1 MGDRSTVRS
10 FNDKSILIS
19 GAGRGIG
26 KRLAIGFA
34 TAGAHVG
41 LLARSKAELDLAYLE
56 IAHAGGVSVRL
67 QADVRD
73 AEAVSAAVEQMR
85 ATIGAP
91 NVCIAAH
98 GVIGP
103 VGPVEQADPAA
114 FADALI
120 TQLAGAMY
128 LCRAVIPG
136 MRAARSG
143 KIILLVGAGAESP
156 RPRFSAYAAC
166 QAGLVRLAETMA
178 EELAESNIQVNCMD
192 PGVTYTSLT
201 DEILRAGDLAGWT
214 ELQNA
219 AQIRTTGGTPPDK
232 QIHLAQFLACAR
244 SNHINGKLISVSD
257 NLRKLEHANAQ
268 PDVYTL
274 RRVHKV

>member
-1 MGDRSTVRS
+1 MSIVWS
-10 FNDKSILIS
+10 FKDKSILIS

-34 TAGAHVG
+34 AAGARIG
-41 LLARSKAELDLAYLE
+41 LLARSKAELDLAFLE
-56 IAHAGGVSVRL
+56 IEHAGGVSVRL

-73 AEAVSAAVEQMR
+73 AGGVDAAVELMR
-85 ATIGAP
+85 STVGAP
-91 NVCIAAH
+91 DVCIAAH

-103 VGPVEQADPAA
+103 IGPAEQTDAAA
-114 FADALI
+114 FAEAVM
-120 TQLAGAMY
+120 TQLAGTMN
-128 LCRAVIPG
+128 LCRAVIPH

-178 EELAESNIQVNCMD
+178 AELAESNVQVNCMD

-232 QIHLAQFLACAR
+232 QIHLAQFLASERA
-244 SNHINGKLISVSD
+244 NHINGKLISVSD

-274 RRVHKV
+274 RRVHRT